1 MRPTLLKRFFPF
13 LRWARPTR
21 DTLREDLFAGIT
33 VALLAIPQSL
43 AYAQLAGVPAHY
55 GLYAALIPSM
65 VGVLFGSSALLSTGP
80 VALTSL
86 LTAASVRQIAPA
98 GTEEFATAVMLLALM
113 SGVFQIALGMARAG
127 VLLNLL
133 SHPVLTG
140 FINAAAVVIALSQL
154 PALTGISVPQA
165 GGVLLDTWHL
175 LGHVGDV
182 HSWTLAV
189 GTLAIALLIAFRRF
203 APRQPGVL
211 IMAVLLTLLSLV
223 TGFADRGGA
232 IVGNIPVGLPALSVP
247 AVKWSA
253 VAALLPAAFVITLVS
268 FMEAMSSCKVIA
280 LKTRTRW
287 DENQEL
293 IGQGLAKVAAAFF
306 HSMPVSGSFSR
317 SALNLA
323 SRAHSGFSSLFSCI
337 FVLLTLVAF
346 TPLLHHLPKP
356 ALAAII
362 VMALYNLIDVPSL
375 RNAWRAGTDD
385 GIAATLTFVAT
396 LAFAPNIQNGILA
409 GIIFSLGAFIYR
421 RMLPQFAVHL
431 LRDGV
436 LSTSGPS
443 DLPHVDETVGVLRF
457 DAALFFANASFF
469 EDAVLELQRE
479 NAGLK
484 YIVVLAGGINLLDAS
499 GVEVLRSVVRH
510 LRESGIT
517 LIVSSAKDRF
527 LDVARRTGL
536 TEEIGAANF
545 FDRDDL
551 AFARVREPPTTSP
564 PPH

>member
-1 MRPTLLKRFFPF
+1 MTPTLLKRFFPF
-13 LRWARPTR
+13 LRWTRPTR
-21 DTLREDLFAGIT
+21 QTLREDLLAGIT

-86 LTAASVRQIAPA
+86 LTAASVRQIAPP
-98 GTEEFATAVMLLALM
+98 GTEAFAAAVMLLALM
-113 SGVFQIALGMARAG
+113 SGVFQVALGMARAG
-127 VLLNLL
+127 ILLNLL
-133 SHPVLTG
+133 SHPVLIG

-154 PALTGISVPQA
+154 PALTGVSVPQD
-165 GGVLLDTWHL
+165 GGVLLATWHL
-175 LGHVGDV
+175 FGQVSEVHVPTLV
-182 HSWTLAV
+182 LSLLAV
-189 GTLAIALLIAFRRF
+189 TLLILFKRF

-211 IMAVLLTLLSLV
+211 IMATALTLLSFV
-223 TGFADRGGA
+223 SGFAYRGGA

-247 AVKWSA
+247 DMKWGA
-253 VAALLPAAFVITLVS
+253 IAALLPAAFVITLVS

-287 DENQEL
+287 DVNQEL

-323 SRAHSGFSSLFSCI
+323 SRAHSGFSSLFSSA
-337 FVLLTLVAF
+337 FVLLTLVLF

-362 VMALYNLIDVPSL
+362 VMALYNLIDL
-375 RNAWRAGTDD
+375 AGMRNAWRAGADD
-385 GIAATLTFVAT
+385 GIAATLTFGAT

-421 RMLPQFAVHL
+421 RMLPQFAVHV

-436 LSTSGPS
+436 LSSPGPS
-443 DLPHVDETVGVLRF
+443 DAPRRDETVGVMRF

-484 YIVVLAGGINLLDAS
+484 TIVVLANGINLLDAS
-499 GVEVLRSVVRH
+499 GVEVLRSLVRH

-517 LIVSSAKDRF
+517 LVICNAKRQF
-527 LDVARRTGL
+527 LDVAQRTGL
-536 TEEIGAANF
+536 TDEIGRENF
-545 FDRDDL
+545 FDREDL
-551 AFARVREPPTTSP
+551 AIARARGPLTAPPTP
-564 PPH
+564 P

>member
-1 MRPTLLKRFFPF
+1 MTRTLLKRFFPF
-13 LRWARPTR
+13 LGWKRPTR
-21 DTLREDLFAGIT
+21 ETLREDLFAGLT
-33 VALLAIPQSL
+33 VALLVIPQSL

-65 VGVLFGSSALLSTGP
+65 IGVLFGSSALLSTGP

-98 GTEEFATAVMLLALM
+98 GSEEFAVNVMLLALM
-113 SGVFQIALGMARAG
+113 SGVFQVALGLARAG
-127 VLLNLL
+127 ILLNLL

-140 FINAAAVVIALSQL
+140 FINAAALVIALSQL
-154 PALTGISVPQA
+154 PALTGIPVPQD
-165 GGVLLDTWHL
+165 GGVLIGTWHL
-175 LGHVGDV
+175 LAHLGEIHG
-182 HSWTLAV
+182 STLAF
-189 GTLAIALLIAFRRF
+189 GLLALAMLVLFKRF
-203 APRQPGVL
+203 APARPGVL
-211 IMAVLLTLLSLV
+211 IMAAMLTLLSFV
-223 TGFADRGGA
+223 TGFAGRGGT
-232 IVGNIPVGLPALSVP
+232 IVGSIPAGLPTLSVP
-247 AVKWSA
+247 AMQWSA
-253 VAALLPAAFVITLVS
+253 AAALLPAAFVITLVS

-306 HSMPVSGSFSR
+306 HAMPVSGSFSR

-323 SRAHSGFSSLFSCI
+323 SHARSGFSSLFSTA
-337 FVLLTLVAF
+337 FVLLTLLAF
-346 TPLLHHLPKP
+346 TPLLYHLPKP

-362 VMALYNLIDVPSL
+362 VMALYTLIDVAGL
-375 RNAWRAGTDD
+375 RNAWRAGRDD
-385 GIAATLTFVAT
+385 GIAATLTFIAT
-396 LAFAPNIQNGILA
+396 LGFAPNIQNGILA

-421 RMLPQFAVHL
+421 RMLPQFEVHT

-436 LSTSGPS
+436 LTNIDPNGAQRAGES
-443 DLPHVDETVGVLRF
+443 VGVLRF

-479 NAGLK
+479 NPHLL
-484 YIVVLAGGINLLDAS
+484 YIVVRAGGINLLDAS
-499 GVEVLRSVVRH
+499 GVEVLRSLVLH

-517 LIVSSAKDRF
+517 LIVSNAKQQF
-527 LDVARRTGL
+527 LDVAQRTGL
-536 TEEIGAANF
+536 FDEIGPENF

-551 AFARVREPPTTSP
+551 AFAKVGAPIHKPMNP
-564 PPH
+564 